1 MSRHVL
7 DDRMIAGLHLVALRT
22 DGHDHEV
29 AHAHVAA
36 QVGTIGSLLDA
47 NYDGAMT
54 LGELVA
60 RGDLG
65 IGTTHGLGGEL
76 LVVDGE
82 LFLANADGVIS
93 SPAVSET
100 TPFAVVCPEDPFA
113 SFDASGT
120 GGQIEQEI
128 VKFGAGRSV
137 IGVRIEGTFDHVSLR
152 SVERQEKPYPPLAE
166 AVKHQHT
173 FSCEQVAG
181 TIVGFCF
188 PDALA
193 GIEVPGFHLHFI
205 TKDRTRGG
213 HVMEYVMTSGT
224 VSLTEVD
231 DLHVELPAGVDL
243 GTPGDG
249 DRATIRSVEGG
260 A

>member
-22 DGHDHEV
+22 NGHDHEV

-36 QVGTIGSLLDA
+36 QIGTIGSLLDA

-54 LGELVA
+54 LGELIA

-76 LVVDGE
+76 LIVDGE
-82 LFLANADGVIS
+82 LFLANADGDITI
-93 SPAVSET
+93 PEFSET
-100 TPFAVVCPEDPFA
+100 TPFAVVCPEDPFL
-113 SFDASGT
+113 SVEASGT
-120 GGQIEQEI
+120 GSQIEQTI
-128 VKFGAGRSV
+128 VTVARGTSV
-137 IGVRIEGTFDHVSLR
+137 IGLRIEGTFAHVSLR
-152 SVERQEKPYPPLAE
+152 SVERQVKPYPPLAE

-173 FSCEQVAG
+173 FSCEEVSG

-205 TKDRTRGG
+205 TEDRTRGG
-213 HVMEYVMTSGT
+213 HVMDYVLTKGT
-224 VSLTEVD
+224 ISLTEVD

-243 GTPGDG
+243 GTPDEG

-260 A
+260 S

>member
-1 MSRHVL
+1 MTRHVL

-22 DGHDHEV
+22 NGHDHDV

-47 NYDGAMT
+47 NYDGVMT
-54 LGELVA
+54 LQELIA

-65 IGTTHGLGGEL
+65 IGTTQGLGGEL

-82 LFLANADGVIS
+82 LFLANADGDITT
-93 SPAVSET
+93 PELTET
-100 TPFAVVCPEDPFA
+100 TPFAVVCPQDPFLVVEV
-113 SFDASGT
+113 SGSDKE
-120 GGQIEQEI
+120 IEQQI
-128 VKFGAGRSV
+128 VALGSGRSV
-137 IGVRIEGTFDHVSLR
+137 IAIRIEGNFANVSLR
-152 SVERQEKPYPPLAE
+152 SVERQVKPYPPLAE

-173 FSCEQVAG
+173 FSCEKVAG

-205 TKDRTRGG
+205 TNDRTRGG
-213 HVMEYVMTSGT
+213 HVMEYALTKGVI
-224 VSLTEVD
+224 SLTEVD
-231 DLHVELPAGVDL
+231 DLHVELPVGVDL

-249 DRATIRSVEGG
+249 DRAVIRSVEGG
-260 A
+260 S

>member
-22 DGHDHEV
+22 SGHDHDV

-47 NYDGAMT
+47 NYDGSMT
-54 LGELVA
+54 LSELVA

-65 IGTTHGLGGEL
+65 IGTTNGLGGEL
-76 LVVDGE
+76 LVVDGAV
-82 LFLANADGVIS
+82 FLADADGVIS
-93 SPAVSET
+93 IPQFSET
-100 TPFAVVCPEDPFA
+100 TPFAVVCPEDPFTQF
-113 SFDASGT
+113 SASGT
-120 GGQIEQEI
+120 RSDLEARMSNEGS
-128 VKFGAGRSV
+128 GRSV
-137 IGVRIEGTFDHVSLR
+137 LGIRIEGTFDVVSLR
-152 SVERQEKPYPPLAE
+152 SVERQTKPYPPLAE
-166 AVKHQHT
+166 AVKHQHM
-173 FSCEQVAG
+173 FSCENVVG

-205 TKDRTRGG
+205 NAERSRGG
-213 HVMEYVMTSGT
+213 HVMEYVLRQGT

-243 GTPGDG
+243 GIPGEG
-249 DRATIRSVEGG
+249 DRATIRAVEGG
-260 A
+260 K